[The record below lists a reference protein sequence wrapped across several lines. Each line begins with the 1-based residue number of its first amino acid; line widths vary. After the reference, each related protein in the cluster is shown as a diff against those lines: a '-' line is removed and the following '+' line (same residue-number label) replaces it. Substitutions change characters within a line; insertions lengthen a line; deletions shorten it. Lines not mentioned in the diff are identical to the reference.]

1 MVTSNTQSNIP
12 ALVCVLLASLTTGG
26 TMYAFGVYGNTL
38 KKSLLLSQSQLDTIS
53 SSFFVAGVFSW
64 IPGLVVDK
72 FGPRISLILG
82 GIMGALSTTLFWAM
96 ARQFFSAH
104 DHIVEILTTLGVL
117 ISLAC
122 ALIIA
127 SVFKIIMTSCKDT
140 KGHAVGVAKAH
151 VGLGAG
157 VYVCIFSGLTHSSDL
172 DYLPM
177 CAFFFLTC
185 VTLPAI
191 ILLPTGKVNYRDDAT
206 PYHYRIL
213 YVSLL
218 ILGIMVLWNTT
229 RLLLGDLRDGDQS
242 LWSVCGILFVWLV
255 PIMSLL
261 YIPRK
266 VPAKNQDEE
275 ALRLIEEQQQST
287 AEDTNYNLVQMLKTQ
302 SAYLMLWTCTIVVGS
317 GLVET
322 NNMGQMVESL
332 RFSDA
337 VTPASL
343 ALFSVCQAVSR
354 VVAGTFSDAMA
365 HRGVSRPFFLIV
377 ASLIAFFSHLILS
390 ITTTEPLFVFG
401 VALSGIAFGAVW
413 PLMVLIVG
421 EVFGETHLGGNYM
434 FYDGCTGSIGAFVL
448 SNLVAGQV
456 YEHNS
461 SSGGGSV
468 LEEDSY
474 TCYGPSCFRMTH
486 VCIAALSLTAIATSI
501 ALCRSTRNAY
511 SKYERIDP

>member
-1 MVTSNTQSNIP
+1 MATSNIQSNIP
-12 ALVCVLLASLTTGG
+12 SLVCVLLASLTTGG
-26 TMYAFGVYGNTL
+26 TLYAFGVYGNTL

-64 IPGLVVDK
+64 IPGLIVDK
-72 FGPRISLILG
+72 FGSRISLILG

-96 ARQFFSAH
+96 ARQFFS
-104 DHIVEILTTLGVL
+104 DRGHIVAILTTLGVF
-117 ISLAC
+117 ISLSC

-127 SVFKIIMTSCKDT
+127 SVFKIIMVCCKDT

-157 VYVCIFSGLTHSSDL
+157 VYVGIFSGLKHSNDL

-191 ILLPTGKVNYRDDAT
+191 ILLPTEEVKFRDDAT

-218 ILGIMVLWNTT
+218 ILGIMVLLNTI
-229 RLLLGDLRDGDQS
+229 RLLLGDEDQS
-242 LWSVCGILFVWLV
+242 PWYVCGILFVWLV

-266 VPAKNQDEE
+266 EEAKNQDEE
-275 ALRLIEEQQQST
+275 ALRLIEEQRST
-287 AEDTNYNLVQMLKTQ
+287 EDTSYNLVQMLKTR
-302 SAYLMLWTCTIVVGS
+302 STYLMLWTCTIVVGS

-354 VVAGTFSDAMA
+354 VVSGTTSDAMA
-365 HRGVSRPFFLIV
+365 HRGVSRPFFLIL
-377 ASLIAFFSHLILS
+377 ASCTAFLSHLILS
-390 ITTTEPLFVFG
+390 MTTTEPLFVFG

-421 EVFGETHLGGNYM
+421 EVFGVAHLGGNYM
-434 FYDGCTGSIGAFVL
+434 FFDGCTSSIGAFVL
-448 SNLVAGQV
+448 SNLVAGEV
-456 YEHNS
+456 YEHS
-461 SSGGGSV
+461 CV
-468 LEEDSY
+468 LEDSY

-486 VCIAALSLTAIATSI
+486 EIIAALSLTAIVTSI
-501 ALCRSTRNAY
+501 ALFHSTREAY
-511 SKYERIDP
+511 SRYQRIDP

>member
-1 MVTSNTQSNIP
+1 MRSI
-12 ALVCVLLASLTTGG
+12 
-26 TMYAFGVYGNTL
+26 

-96 ARQFFSAH
+96 ARQFFSAQE
-104 DHIVEILTTLGVL
+104 HIVAILTTLGVF
-117 ISLAC
+117 ISLSC

-127 SVFKIIMTSCKDT
+127 SVFKIIMVCCKDT

-157 VYVCIFSGLTHSSDL
+157 VYVGIFSGLKHSNDL

-191 ILLPTGKVNYRDDAT
+191 ILLPTKEVKFRDDAT

-218 ILGIMVLWNTT
+218 ILSIMVLLNTA
-229 RLLLGDLRDGDQS
+229 RLLLGDWRDEDQS
-242 LWSVCGILFVWLV
+242 LWSVCGIIFVWLV

-266 VPAKNQDEE
+266 EQATDLDEE
-275 ALRLIEEQQQST
+275 GLRLIEEQRST
-287 AEDTNYNLVQMLKTQ
+287 EDTSYTLVQMLKTQ
-302 SAYLMLWTCTIVVGS
+302 STYLMLWTCTIVVGN

-337 VTPASL
+337 VAPASL

-354 VVAGTFSDAMA
+354 VVAGTTSDAMA

-377 ASLIAFFSHLILS
+377 ASCIAFLSHLILS

-434 FYDGCTGSIGAFVL
+434 FFDGCTGSIGAFVL
-448 SNLVAGQV
+448 SNLVAGEV
-456 YEHNS
+456 YEHS
-461 SSGGGSV
+461 SV
-468 LEEDSY
+468 LEDSHA
-474 TCYGPSCFRMTH
+474 CYGPSCFRMTH
-486 VCIAALSLTAIATSI
+486 VIIAALALTAIATSI
-501 ALCRSTRNAY
+501 AFFRSTREAY

>member
-1 MVTSNTQSNIP
+1 MVNSNKNTQSNIP

-38 KKSLLLSQSQLDTIS
+38 KKSLLLSQTQLDTIS

-72 FGPRISLILG
+72 FGPRISLIFG
-82 GIMGALSTTLFWAM
+82 GIIGALSTTLFWAI

-104 DHIVEILTTLGVL
+104 EHNIVAFLTTLGVF

-122 ALIIA
+122 ALIIG
-127 SVFKIIMTSCKDT
+127 SVFKIIMTCCTST

-157 VYVCIFSGLTHSSDL
+157 VYVGIFSGLTHSSDL

-191 ILLPTGKVNYRDDAT
+191 LLLPTKEVKFRDDAT

-218 ILGIMVLWNTT
+218 ILGIMVLFNTT
-229 RLLLGDLRDGDQS
+229 RLLLGDLRDEDQS

-255 PIMSLL
+255 PIISLL

-266 VPAKNQDEE
+266 EQAKNQNEE
-275 ALRLIEEQQQST
+275 ALRLIEEQQST
-287 AEDTNYNLVQMLKTQ
+287 EDTDYNLVQMLKTQ
-302 SAYLMLWTCTIVVGS
+302 SAYIMLWTCTIVVGN

-322 NNMGQMVESL
+322 NNMGQMVEAL

-354 VVAGTFSDAMA
+354 VVAGTTSDAMA

-377 ASLIAFFSHLILS
+377 ASCIAFLSQLILS
-390 ITTTEPLFVFG
+390 IATTEPLFVFG

-434 FYDGCTGSIGAFVL
+434 FFDGCTGSIGAFVL
-448 SNLVAGQV
+448 SNLVAGGV
-456 YEHNS
+456 YEHS
-461 SSGGGSV
+461 SSV
-468 LEEDSY
+468 LLEDSY

-486 VCIAALSLTAIATSI
+486 VIIASLSLTAIAASI
-501 ALCRSTRNAY
+501 AFFRSTREAY
-511 SKYERIDP
+511 RKYERIDP

>member
-1 MVTSNTQSNIP
+1 MVSSKAQSNIP

-26 TMYAFGVYGNTL
+26 TIYAFGVYGNTL
-38 KKSLLLSQSQLDTIS
+38 KKSLLLSQSQLNTIS

-82 GIMGALSTTLFWAM
+82 GIMGALSTTLFWAI
-96 ARQFFSAH
+96 ARQFISSQE
-104 DHIVEILTTLGVL
+104 HIMAILTTLGVF

-122 ALIIA
+122 ALITG
-127 SVFKIIMTSCKDT
+127 SVFKVIMTCCKET

-151 VGLGAG
+151 SGLGAG
-157 VYVCIFSGLTHSSDL
+157 VYVCIFSGFTHSSDL

-191 ILLPTGKVNYRDDAT
+191 ILLPTEEVEYRDDAT

-218 ILGIMVLWNTT
+218 ILGIMVLLNTA
-229 RLLLGDLRDGDQS
+229 RLLLGDLRDEDQS
-242 LWSVCGILFVWLV
+242 LWSVCGIIFVWLV

-261 YIPRK
+261 KIPRK
-266 VPAKNQDEE
+266 EQAKNQEE
-275 ALRLIEEQQQST
+275 EVLRLIVEQQST
-287 AEDTNYNLVQMLKTQ
+287 EDTNYNLVQMLKTR
-302 SAYLMLWTCTIVVGS
+302 SAYLMLWTCTIVVGN

-337 VTPASL
+337 ITPASL

-354 VVAGTFSDAMA
+354 VVAGTASEEAMA
-365 HRGVSRPFFLIV
+365 HRGISRPFFLIV
-377 ASLIAFFSHLILS
+377 ASYIAFLSHMILS
-390 ITTTEPLFVFG
+390 MTTTEPLFVFG

-434 FYDGCTGSIGAFVL
+434 FFSGCTGSIGAFVL
-448 SNLVAGQV
+448 SNLVAGEV
-456 YEHNS
+456 YERS
-461 SSGGGSV
+461 AF
-468 LEEDSY
+468 LEDSH
-474 TCYGPSCFRMTH
+474 TCYGPSCFRMAH
-486 VCIAALSLTAIATSI
+486 VIIAALSLTAVATSI
-501 ALCRSTRNAY
+501 AFFRSTREAY